1 MAFLKVGTI
10 PLASEFVLAQLQQRF
25 PEYEVDVIDLSTLVR
40 SRPDL
45 LAVNAGAT
53 LGAYGWD
60 ILRGKRKV
68 RQSFLRT
75 HYLYGR
81 IKRLARE
88 WIRPGEHAFSFQMQS
103 LFDTSVPGV
112 PHLIYT
118 DHTNQSNLEYA
129 SGVERSLYPPRWQ
142 ALEAAI
148 YHNAARV
155 FVRSHNVLQTLVTHY
170 GLAPERVHCVYAGS
184 NAKLEL
190 RPASGDR
197 HDRKRI
203 LFVGLDWER
212 KGGPTLLE
220 AFRRIRHRHPDATL
234 TLVGAS
240 PALDEPNVD
249 RVGPVSI
256 DRVHEYYEQASVF
269 CMPTWQEPFGIVFV
283 EAMSH
288 GLPILSTRVG
298 ALPDMV
304 EDGHNG
310 YLIDPGDAATLAG
323 HLDELLS
330 DPQRRRDLGENGRT
344 LAQDRYNWDRV
355 GQRMEG
361 HIRQLLTDGPSG
373 PDRSAQL

>member
-1 MAFLKVGTI
+1 
-10 PLASEFVLAQLQQRF
+10 
-25 PEYEVDVIDLSTLVR
+25 
-40 SRPDL
+40 
-45 LAVNAGAT
+45 
-53 LGAYGWD
+53 
-60 ILRGKRKV
+60 
-68 RQSFLRT
+68 
-75 HYLYGR
+75 
-81 IKRLARE
+81 
-88 WIRPGEHAFSFQMQS
+88 MQS

-118 DHTNQSNLEYA
+118 DHTNRSNLEYA
-129 SGVERSLYPPRWQ
+129 SGLERSLYPPRWQ

-148 YHNAARV
+148 YHNASRV

-170 GLAPERVHCVYAGS
+170 GLEPERVHCVYAGS
-184 NAKLEL
+184 NAKVAL
-190 RPASGDR
+190 RPRSGERYDG
-197 HDRKRI
+197 KRI

-220 AFRRIRHRHPDATL
+220 AFRRIRPRHPDATL

-249 RVGPVSI
+249 RVGPVSL
-256 DRVHEYYEQASVF
+256 DRVNEYYEQASVF

-310 YLIDPGDAATLAG
+310 YLIEPGDADSLAA
-323 HLDELLS
+323 HLDALLS
-330 DPQRRRDLGENGRT
+330 DPERRRRLGENGRA
-344 LAQDRYNWDRV
+344 LARDRYNWDRV
-355 GQRMEG
+355 GQRMEH
-361 HIRQLLTDGPSG
+361 HIRQVLAGTPSDPG
-373 PDRSAQL
+373 RDPFAQR